1 MSRHSV
7 CETTPVQHALPL
19 HGWPKTRR
27 LRAVTVSLDRHCS
40 LCQIYLL
47 NHVNCGH
54 CFRHIHFLPGTC
66 TGTYTVW
73 HARTCQRHPHVASVN
88 NNIWHS
94 AAATRIAKNTAPPCR
109 DSVCFQT
116 LFLTTYCPCE
126 IAPDTSAWDVVRTCV
141 SVCVCV
147 SRHSVCETTT
157 VHHALTAATRMDKTR
172 RLRAVTVSFD
182 RHASLCQNKW
192 LNHGH
197 CGHCFGHIHYLVTTR
212 SSGAYAV
219 WRARTWQGSIHT
231 WRQWEKT
238 LDLSLPPHASTKT
251 RHLRAVTAFFVLTFL
266 STCWNCQCG
275 NCPRHVRFT

>member
-7 CETTPVQHALPL
+7 CKTTPVQHALPL
-19 HGWPKTRR
+19 HGWTKTRR

-47 NHVNCGH
+47 NHGNCGH

-73 HARTCQRHPHVASVN
+73 HARTCQRHPHAASVN

-141 SVCVCV
+141 SVCVCPDIASAKQRPFNVHSLPLHGWTKRAV
-147 SRHSVCETTT
+147 SVPWQYLLTDMLHYAKTSDWIMDTVDTASDTSIIWKNTPSPCGHSVFCSYILEYILKLPVCKLPKARP
-157 VHHALTAATRMDKTR
+157 VHITGL
-172 RLRAVTVSFD
+172 
-182 RHASLCQNKW
+182 
-192 LNHGH
+192 
-197 CGHCFGHIHYLVTTR
+197 
-212 SSGAYAV
+212 
-219 WRARTWQGSIHT
+219 
-231 WRQWEKT
+231 
-238 LDLSLPPHASTKT
+238 
-251 RHLRAVTAFFVLTFL
+251 
-266 STCWNCQCG
+266 
-275 NCPRHVRFT
+275 HVC